1 VRVCSVGGGAR
12 VRFETTRTAGKECH
26 DGSAVLPWRHACSL
40 CSSPFRCGAARRGA
54 RHRHGRLDLS
64 LSLWSI
70 RWLHP
75 NTCTCAEHVRFHEA
89 TDRLTDRASSRAG
102 WRPDRVSSFLPGR
115 RRMYG
120 ESIVGRRRTTY
131 VQVDPAWC
139 GALALHCFALVQLQG
154 GGTARPLGDRSARP
168 VHGSAR
174 PAHRARTGPD
184 KTGPAT
190 TSIHR

>member
-1 VRVCSVGGGAR
+1 LKRPGQLERNATTAAPCCRGGTPALSARLRSV
-12 VRFETTRTAGKECH
+12 
-26 DGSAVLPWRHACSL
+26 AV
-40 CSSPFRCGAARRGA
+40 RRGA
-54 RHRHGRLDLS
+54 AHGTGTAGSIS